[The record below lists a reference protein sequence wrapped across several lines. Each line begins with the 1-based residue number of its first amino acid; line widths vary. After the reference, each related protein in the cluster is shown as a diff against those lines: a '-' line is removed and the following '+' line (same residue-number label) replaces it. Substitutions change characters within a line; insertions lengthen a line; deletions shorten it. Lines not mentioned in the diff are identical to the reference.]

1 MKRKM
6 MAAIL
11 AASMMVASV
20 TGCGDNRKVQDD
32 AGNAQ
37 STETADSAETESSEA
52 DAAGSE
58 ADSTDTE
65 AAEEEGDD
73 TASSDAE
80 ASEEG
85 TEPAEDATDVATDD
99 KEYIIGISQFAE
111 HGSLDNCR
119 EGFLEGLA
127 NEGIVEGENL
137 TVHFQN
143 AQADTGTASQIS
155 DAFVADGVDLICGIA
170 TPSAMS
176 AYNSALGTTVP
187 VIYSA
192 VSDPVAAELAKE
204 DGTPVG
210 NITGTSD
217 ALAVTEQLEMIR
229 KMLPDAK
236 KIGILYTTSE
246 TNSESTIAQYKEHA
260 ADYGFEIVDSGIN
273 TLADLDMAAADL
285 VTKVDCIN
293 NLTDNT
299 VVSGLQTVLSYANE
313 QKIPVF
319 GSEVEQVKVGCV
331 AAMGLDYIK
340 LGIQT
345 GEMAAKVLK
354 GESKASEMPFEVINE
369 PSLYVN
375 TAAAEAIGMTLDE
388 EFVSTAAESFDSI
401 SAN

>member
-37 STETADSAETESSEA
+37 STETADSAEAESSEA
-52 DAAGSE
+52 DVAGSE

-65 AAEEEGDD
+65 AAEEESDD

-217 ALAVTEQLEMIR
+217 ALAVTEQLDMIR

-260 ADYGFEIVDSGIN
+260 KEYGFEIVESGIN

-319 GSEVEQVKVGCV
+319 GSEIEQVKSGCV
-331 AAMGLDYIK
+331 AAMGL
-340 LGIQT
+340 G
-345 GEMAAKVLK
+345 
-354 GESKASEMPFEVINE
+354 
-369 PSLYVN
+369 
-375 TAAAEAIGMTLDE
+375 
-388 EFVSTAAESFDSI
+388 
-401 SAN
+401 

>member
-1 MKRKM
+1 MKKKVL
-6 MAAIL
+6 ATIL
-11 AASMMVASV
+11 AASMVMASV
-20 TGCGDNRKVQDD
+20 AGCGDNKKTSD
-32 AGNAQ
+32 
-37 STETADSAETESSEA
+37 ADSAATEESTEEA
-52 DAAGSE
+52 AE
-58 ADSTDTE
+58 AEDSAE
-65 AAEEEGDD
+65 AEESAAEEESTD
-73 TASSDAE
+73 AAAEESSDAATE
-80 ASEEG
+80 ESSEE
-85 TEPAEDATDVATDD
+85 AEDVTEDDSAEAATADG
-99 KEYIIGISQFAE
+99 EYIIGISQFAE

-119 EGFLEGLA
+119 EGFLQGLE
-127 NEGIVEGENL
+127 NYGIKEGENL
-137 TVHFQN
+137 TVHYQN

-204 DGTPVG
+204 DGTPAG

-260 ADYGFEIVDSGIN
+260 EEYGFEIVDSGIN

-331 AAMGLDYIK
+331 AAMGLDYVQ
-340 LGIQT
+340 LGVQT
-345 GEMAAKVLK
+345 GEMAAKILL
-354 GESKASEMPFEVINE
+354 GEKKAEDMPFEVIDE

-375 TAAAEAIGMTLDE
+375 TAAAEKIGMELDSAL
-388 EFVSTAAESFDSI
+388 VDSAAEKFDSI
-401 SAN
+401 SAE

>member
-1 MKRKM
+1 MFS
-6 MAAIL
+6 A
-11 AASMMVASV
+11 VA
-20 TGCGDNRKVQDD
+20 GCGDNRKSADD
-32 AGNAQ
+32 A
-37 STETADSAETESSEA
+37 ESN
-52 DAAGSE
+52 
-58 ADSTDTE
+58 
-65 AAEEEGDD
+65 
-73 TASSDAE
+73 
-80 ASEEG
+80 ASEEAVSEETQEETNEASSEDSVSEEG
-85 TEPAEDATDVATDD
+85 ALEETSEEDSSETAEDGADAGESSPEDATDIAEG
-99 KEYIIGISQFAE
+99 EYTIGISQFAE

-119 EGFLEGLA
+119 EGFIEGLA
-127 NEGIVEGENL
+127 NNGIVEGENL

-192 VSDPVAAELAKE
+192 VSDPVAAELANE

-217 ALAVTEQLEMIR
+217 ALAVTEQLDMIR

-260 ADYGFEIVDSGIN
+260 KEYGFEIVESGIN

-319 GSEVEQVKVGCV
+319 GSEIEQVKSGCV
-331 AAMGLDYIK
+331 AAMGLDYYA

-345 GEMAAKVLK
+345 GEMAAKVLL
-354 GESKASEMPFEVINE
+354 GEEEASNMPFEVIDE

-375 TAAAEAIGMTLDE
+375 TEAAKNVGLDLSQELLTEISPSYSEVTADAE
-388 EFVSTAAESFDSI
+388 
-401 SAN
+401 